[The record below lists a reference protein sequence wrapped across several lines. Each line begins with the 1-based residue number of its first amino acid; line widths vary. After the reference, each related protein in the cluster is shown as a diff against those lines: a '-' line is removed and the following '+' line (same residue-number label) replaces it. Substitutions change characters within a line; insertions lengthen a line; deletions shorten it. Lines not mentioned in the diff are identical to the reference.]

1 MEEAL
6 ERQEEPEAFYFETD
20 QVNLELAAVRK
31 AVEKYVPVL
40 ESGSLGEEYYTEF
53 IMELHLAGIDRIVA
67 ERQRQYDAWREGRK
81 P

>member
-31 AVEKYVPVL
+31 VVEKYVPVL

-67 ERQRQYDAWREGRK
+67 ERQQQYDAWREGHK